1 MCVREWDRRVGTGDE
16 SGEVLVW
23 DFKQQQYGQGGHLGE
38 AGGHSYEP
46 GLGHGEEAGLVVG
59 AHCVAS
65 GSSRG
70 QGWSFM
76 GDTTVCVYSVIS
88 ARVVTTLHTHPE
100 KCGDPQ
106 GRSVWW
112 QAVLTMLCLCGGGGG
127 PV

>member
-1 MCVREWDRRVGTGDE
+1 MVPLGQDPVGLTM
-16 SGEVLVW
+16 W
-23 DFKQQQYGQGGHLGE
+23 
-38 AGGHSYEP
+38 P
-46 GLGHGEEAGLVVG
+46 
-59 AHCVAS
+59 

-70 QGWSFM
+70 QGWSSM

-112 QAVLTMLCLCGGGGG
+112 QAVRTMLCLCGGG
-127 PV
+127 PVS